1 MHKYKLS
8 MPMSDMKITRDEM
21 FSLFN
26 DAFSFVS
33 VSVTREVSDRLFDQL
48 DSNKDELVSYVE
60 YYRFIEAFICET
72 ELSPSQNNRLRMS
85 PVKVRRPVEEVSEVL
100 IRFRRLLWGQLF
112 RIYIRYDSDG
122 NGHMDDAEMTLLL
135 KELLNETT
143 KSELDYVFKNAFRM
157 DQNGDQCFVFEE
169 FVSLCLI

>member
-1 MHKYKLS
+1 MALQNMHKYKLS

-85 PVKVRRPVEEVSEVL
+85 PVKV
-100 IRFRRLLWGQLF
+100 
-112 RIYIRYDSDG
+112 
-122 NGHMDDAEMTLLL
+122 
-135 KELLNETT
+135 
-143 KSELDYVFKNAFRM
+143 
-157 DQNGDQCFVFEE
+157 
-169 FVSLCLI
+169 